1 MAGYHAAV
9 TVRACDAAFRA
20 VSRCGTIAGM
30 RRADSLG
37 WRGNAAVDFVAVS
50 ESWQSVVRTSY
61 YYLVGYTSHADWL
74 RRKRNRAVD
83 DRGAIASSRSM
94 APEHEHVARID
105 ARCLSCAYKIVWV
118 RCSSRAPSVTLFL
131 TSVIRS
137 EGSVS
142 GQGGAAQGGPL

>member
-118 RCSSRAPSVTLFL
+118 RCPSRSVRDTV
-131 TSVIRS
+131 SHIRD
-137 EGSVS
+137 
-142 GQGGAAQGGPL
+142 PI